1 MATTTN
7 VDSLKINVL
16 TKAQYNSATKDSNQ
30 LYLVTDDTIDNATT
44 TTAGLMSASDKSKLD
59 GIASNANKTTVDSSL
74 SSTSTNPVQNKVI
87 NSALAGKSDTNH
99 THSGY
104 ASSSHTHS
112 NYASTVTTNGNGNAI
127 TAISQSGNTITAT
140 KSSTFLTAH
149 PSITK
154 STDSTSTASP
164 AHGGTF
170 TAIDSITRDTNGHVT
185 KVNTKT
191 ITLPSA
197 GTSTDTKVTQTVTS
211 SNASYPL
218 LLAPSGQT
226 STTTTTSYFDSGVTL
241 NPNNN
246 TIAANISG
254 NAATATKATQD
265 GNGKTIASTYLPL
278 SGGTLTGN
286 LNFNSTAKIIMN
298 SITMNDFISDSGTV
312 QDTLSTWG
320 YLKTK
325 VGLAF
330 AWIKVPLKYS
340 SNKAILE
347 TSGYLN
353 YPINFKSGELTF
365 GTLNTSDNTVGT
377 AGWTVAVV
385 PVGNNSQQCRVFI
398 RNPNNNFSSS
408 TPQQWVSVLIIGEWQ

>member
-44 TTAGLMSASDKSKLD
+44 STAGLMSASDKSKLD

-87 NSALAGKSDTNH
+87 NSALAGKSDT
-99 THSGY
+99 
-104 ASSSHTHS
+104 SHTHS
-112 NYASTVTTNGNGNAI
+112 NYASTVSTTGNGNAI
-127 TAISQSGNTITAT
+127 TAISQSGNTIKAT
-140 KSSTFLTAH
+140 KGSTFLTAH

-154 STDSTSTASP
+154 SADSTSTASP

-197 GTSTDTKVTQTVTS
+197 STSTDTKVTQTATS

-226 STTTTTSYFDSGVTL
+226 ATTTTTSYFDSGVTL

-254 NAATATKATQD
+254 NAATATKATHD

-298 SITMNDFISDSGTV
+298 SITMNDFISDSGVV

-330 AWIKVPLKYS
+330 AWIKVPLNYR

-347 TSGYLN
+347 LSEYLR
-353 YPINFKSGELTF
+353 YPIKFKSGELTF
-365 GTLNTSDNTVGT
+365 GTLNISDNTVGT